1 MLRTLRILAFCGLA
15 ACGDATGLGQIPNM
29 EGDWTYV
36 SFWSSSGILWCTYD
50 GTLTIDQT
58 GATFTGSVV
67 ISDLRCAFGA
77 ALTPV
82 SLGQDLSYTIVN
94 GTIDAAGDVT
104 FDLGD
109 EDRHHTGEVS
119 GDSMSGDLR
128 LTDDLLETGN
138 AVTYTGAW
146 VARR

>member
-1 MLRTLRILAFCGLA
+1 L
-15 ACGDATGLGQIPNM
+15 
-29 EGDWTYV
+29 
-36 SFWSSSGILWCTYD
+36 
-50 GTLTIDQT
+50 
-58 GATFTGSVV
+58 
-67 ISDLRCAFGA
+67 
-77 ALTPV
+77 
-82 SLGQDLSYTIVN
+82 
-94 GTIDAAGDVT
+94 T

-138 AVTYTGAW
+138 AVTYTGTW